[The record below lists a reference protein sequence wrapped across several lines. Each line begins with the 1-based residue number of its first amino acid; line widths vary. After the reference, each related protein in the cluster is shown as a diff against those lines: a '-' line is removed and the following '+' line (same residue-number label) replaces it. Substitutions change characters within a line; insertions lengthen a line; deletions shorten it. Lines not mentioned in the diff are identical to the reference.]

1 MRWLMAVFGVFVIG
15 SIPPEGGSHVVST
28 LLPAEAGSHVAH
40 PGNFRGVRLQA
51 EVRAAQSASRISD
64 EAAVRD
70 VVRRYTEARELNDP
84 KAIEALFTDDADQ
97 YTTSGDWRRGMSALV
112 KGMLETSARNPGTR
126 AITIAAVRFVTPD
139 VAIVDGEYK
148 TGTDAR
154 RLWTTLIVKRVAAG
168 WRISAIRNAA
178 PTGPTK

>member
-1 MRWLMAVFGVFVIG
+1 MAVL
-15 SIPPEGGSHVVST
+15 VV
-28 LLPAEAGSHVAH
+28 AVAGSLS
-40 PGNFRGVRLQA
+40 P
-51 EVRAAQSASRISD
+51 EVLAAQATTRASD

-70 VVRRYTEARELNDP
+70 IVRRYTQARELNDP
-84 KAIEALFTDDADQ
+84 KAIQALFTDDADQ
-97 YTTSGDWRRGMSALV
+97 YTTSGEWRRGVSALI

-154 RLWTTLIVKRVAAG
+154 PLWTTLIVTRVAAG

-178 PTGPTK
+178 PTGPAK

>member
-1 MRWLMAVFGVFVIG
+1 MRCLICLFWVALA
-15 SIPPEGGSHVVST
+15 SIAS
-28 LLPAEAGSHVAH
+28 
-40 PGNFRGVRLQA
+40 
-51 EVRAAQSASRISD
+51 AQSPAAKPSD

-70 VVRRYTEARELNDP
+70 IVRRYTEARELSDP
-84 KAIEALFTDDADQ
+84 KAIEALFTADADQ
-97 YTTSGDWRRGMSALV
+97 YTTSGEWRRGMAQLV

-154 RLWTTLIVKRVAAG
+154 LLWTTLTVKRDGRG
-168 WRISAIRNAA
+168 WRIAAIRNMA
-178 PTGPTK
+178 PTGSAR

>member
-1 MRWLMAVFGVFVIG
+1 
-15 SIPPEGGSHVVST
+15 
-28 LLPAEAGSHVAH
+28 
-40 PGNFRGVRLQA
+40 
-51 EVRAAQSASRISD
+51 
-64 EAAVRD
+64 
-70 VVRRYTEARELNDP
+70 
-84 KAIEALFTDDADQ
+84 
-97 YTTSGDWRRGMSALV
+97 
-112 KGMLETSARNPGTR
+112 
-126 AITIAAVRFVTPD
+126 VTPD